1 MTYCVAVRLKAGL
14 VFLSDSR
21 TNAGV
26 DHISTFRK
34 MTVFEIPGERVMVL
48 LSSGNLAITQA
59 VVNRL
64 LGTRREG
71 EPSLWNAG
79 KMFNAAH
86 IIGEAVRAVH
96 RNDAEALQHFQ
107 IDFNANFLF
116 GGQIRGEAPRLF
128 SIYSAGN
135 YIEATEE
142 SPYFQI
148 GELKYGKP
156 ILDRVI
162 TPDTTLDEAAK
173 CALVSMDSTLRSNIS
188 VGLPLDLLVYEAD
201 SLKVSRFVTIDQLNP
216 YFRMISTTWGA
227 RLRQV
232 FSEIPNPTWQA
243 GPDET
248 HALHGGTP
256 PRAPLPVEPA
266 TAVAA
271 IAGETQTAAG
281 SAQRRAKR
289 GEDSSR
295 APEAGGKPGG
305 G

>member
-64 LGTRREG
+64 LGTRRAG

-79 KMFNAAH
+79 KMFTAAH
-86 IIGEAVRAVH
+86 VIGEAVREVH
-96 RNDAEALQHFQ
+96 RNDAETLHQFQ
-107 IDFNANFLF
+107 IEFNANFLF

-162 TPDTTLDEAAK
+162 TPDTSLDEAAK

-188 VGLPLDLLVYEAD
+188 VGMPLDLLVYEAD
-201 SLKVSRFVTIDQLNP
+201 ALKVTRFVTLDWSNP
-216 YFRMISTTWGA
+216 YYRMISTTWGT

-232 FSEIPNPTWQA
+232 CTEIPNPTWDA
-243 GPDET
+243 GPDAS
-248 HALHGGTP
+248 HALHGSSP
-256 PRAPLPVEPA
+256 PRATVPA
-266 TAVAA
+266 EIALAQGGSDAPSLQAVAA
-271 IAGETQTAAG
+271 STAA
-281 SAQRRAKR
+281 RK
-289 GEDSSR
+289 D
-295 APEAGGKPGG
+295 
-305 G
+305 

>member
-34 MTVFEIPGERVMVL
+34 MTVFELPGERVMVL

-64 LGTRREG
+64 SSQRRAG
-71 EPSLWNAG
+71 EASVWNAAS
-79 KMFNAAH
+79 MFNAAH
-86 IIGEAVRAVH
+86 AIGEAVREVH
-96 RNDAEALQHFQ
+96 RTDAEALRNFH
-107 IDFNANFLF
+107 IEFNANFLF
-116 GGQIRGEAPRLF
+116 GGQIRGESPRLF
-128 SIYSAGN
+128 SIYAAGN
-135 YIEATEE
+135 YIEAADE
-142 SPYFQI
+142 SPCFQI

-188 VGLPLDLLVYEAD
+188 VGMPLDLLVYEAD
-201 SLKVSRFVTIDQLNP
+201 ALRVTRFVTIDPANP
-216 YFRMISTTWGA
+216 YYGMISATWGT

-232 FSEIPNPTWQA
+232 FAEIPNPTWQA
-243 GPDET
+243 GSDSS
-248 HALHGGTP
+248 HALHGGAPQRAVVPADIAAAQSSTDP
-256 PRAPLPVEPA
+256 PALQR
-266 TAVAA
+266 VAA
-271 IAGETQTAAG
+271 SPPDQE
-281 SAQRRAKR
+281 
-289 GEDSSR
+289 
-295 APEAGGKPGG
+295 
-305 G
+305 